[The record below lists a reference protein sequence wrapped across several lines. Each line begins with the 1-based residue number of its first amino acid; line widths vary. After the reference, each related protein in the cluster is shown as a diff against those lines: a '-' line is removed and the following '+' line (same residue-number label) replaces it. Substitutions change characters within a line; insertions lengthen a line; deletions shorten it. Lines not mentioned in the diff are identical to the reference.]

1 MEQMEF
7 NLLDEPWIRVMTEDC
22 TVVERSLMQVLL
34 NSHRYQ
40 RLAGELPTQDVA
52 LLRLLLAILQ
62 TVFYRVDPE
71 GEDDPIEDR
80 AAAIRRW
87 QALWNAG
94 RFPEQPIRTYLET
107 WKDRFWLFHPEHPF
121 YQVPAAAVGTKFKAS
136 KLNGELSE
144 SAHKMR
150 LFPLRDGEEK
160 ETLSYAEAARW
171 LVTLIGF
178 DDSASTKKETGTGT
192 GWLGDRVNVYA
203 IGENLFETLMLN
215 LVFLKDGRYVW
226 AENMPA
232 WEQPTMTTA
241 KKREIPLPDN
251 QAELLT
257 LQSRRLILS
266 REENRVTGF
275 SSTGGDFFGKE
286 GRVNAFSEQMTL
298 WRAGKTPK
306 NAVPQ
311 FVPASVDP
319 WRQMWRD
326 FEVILGRRE
335 DTHIPGVVA
344 WLTELRRKNVIP
356 RKYVHIASVG
366 VTYDSKKGS
375 IADIIS
381 DHLDFQM
388 SLLDAAGELWIV
400 LVGGEIHLI
409 DKVARALGALAEGLY
424 LAQGG
429 QLDGAGK
436 KARQSQ
442 RDEGMRLLYAAVD
455 LPFREWLA
463 HIGAQHGDDEN
474 TRAQEQQCWRS
485 IVFRI
490 ADNLGREMVRDAGT
504 AAFTGRWIVNE
515 MAETNGRFFTKTNGE
530 RKSVFYSSPTEY
542 NRYLNNLKSLLKNA
556 GERGG
561 S

>member
-34 NSHRYQ
+34 NSHQYQ
-40 RLAGELPTQDVA
+40 RLADELPTQDVA

-94 RFPEQPIRTYLET
+94 RFPVQPIRTYLET
-107 WKDRFWLFHPEHPF
+107 WKDCFWLFHPEHPF

-485 IVFRI
+485 RRSIVFRI

-556 GERGG
+556 AE
-561 S
+561 

>member
-34 NSHRYQ
+34 NSHQYQ
-40 RLAGELPTQDVA
+40 RLADELPTQDVA

-94 RFPEQPIRTYLET
+94 RFPVQPIRTYLET
-107 WKDRFWLFHPEHPF
+107 WKDCFWLFHPEHPF

-226 AENMPA
+226 AENIPA

-275 SSTGGDFFGKE
+275 SSTGGDFFGKK
-286 GRVNAFSEQMTL
+286 GRVNAFSEQMIL

-409 DKVARALGALAEGLY
+409 DKVARTLGALAEGLY

-490 ADNLGREMVRDAGT
+490 ADNLGREMIRDAGT

-556 GERGG
+556 AE
-561 S
+561 

>member
-22 TVVERSLMQVLL
+22 TVVERSLMQVLF
-34 NSHRYQ
+34 NSHQYQ
-40 RLAGELPTQDVA
+40 RLADELPTQDVA

-94 RFPEQPIRTYLET
+94 RFPVQPIRTYLET

-530 RKSVFYSSPTEY
+530 PKSVFYSSPTEY

-556 GERGG
+556 AE
-561 S
+561 

>member
-71 GEDDPIEDR
+71 GEDDPIENR

-94 RFPEQPIRTYLET
+94 RFPVQPIRTYLET

-556 GERGG
+556 AE
-561 S
+561 

>member
-94 RFPEQPIRTYLET
+94 RFPVQPIRTYLET

-311 FVPASVDP
+311 FVPAPVDP

-356 RKYVHIASVG
+356 RKYVHITSVG

-375 IADIIS
+375 IADIVS

-409 DKVARALGALAEGLY
+409 DKVARALGALAEGLH

-463 HIGAQHGDDEN
+463 HIGAQHEDDEN

-490 ADNLGREMVRDAGT
+490 ADNLGSEMVRDAGT

-556 GERGG
+556 AE
-561 S
+561 

>member
-1 MEQMEF
+1 MEF

-34 NSHRYQ
+34 NSHQYQ
-40 RLAGELPTQDVA
+40 RLADELPTQDVA

-94 RFPEQPIRTYLET
+94 RFPVQPIRTYLET

-226 AENMPA
+226 AENIPA

-556 GERGG
+556 AE
-561 S
+561 

>member
-22 TVVERSLMQVLL
+22 IVVERSLMQVLL
-34 NSHRYQ
+34 NSHQYQ

-94 RFPEQPIRTYLET
+94 RFPVQPIRTYLET
-107 WKDRFWLFHPEHPF
+107 WKDRFWLFHQEHPF
-121 YQVPAAAVGTKFKAS
+121 YQVPAAALGTKFKAS

-226 AENMPA
+226 AENIPA

-409 DKVARALGALAEGLY
+409 DKVARTLGALAEGLY

-490 ADNLGREMVRDAGT
+490 ADNLGREMIRDAGT

-530 RKSVFYSSPTEY
+530 RKSLFYSSPTEY

-556 GERGG
+556 AE
-561 S
+561 

>member
-71 GEDDPIEDR
+71 GEDDPIDDR

-94 RFPEQPIRTYLET
+94 RFPVQPIRTYLET

-356 RKYVHIASVG
+356 RKYVHTASVG

-556 GERGG
+556 SE
-561 S
+561 

>member
-34 NSHRYQ
+34 NSHQYQ

-94 RFPEQPIRTYLET
+94 RFPVQPIRTYLET

-215 LVFLKDGRYVW
+215 LAFLKDGRYVW
-226 AENMPA
+226 AENIPA

-388 SLLDAAGELWIV
+388 SLLDSAGELWIV

-409 DKVARALGALAEGLY
+409 DKVARTLGALAEGLY

-556 GERGG
+556 AE
-561 S
+561 

>member
-94 RFPEQPIRTYLET
+94 RFPVQPIRTYLEI

-311 FVPASVDP
+311 FVPAPVDP

-356 RKYVHIASVG
+356 RKYVHITSVG

-375 IADIIS
+375 IADIVS

-463 HIGAQHGDDEN
+463 HIGAQHEDDEN

-515 MAETNGRFFTKTNGE
+515 MAETNGRFFTKTNGG

-556 GERGG
+556 AE
-561 S
+561 

>member
-34 NSHRYQ
+34 NSHQYQ
-40 RLAGELPTQDVA
+40 RLADELPTQDVA

-94 RFPEQPIRTYLET
+94 RFPVQPIRTYLET

-226 AENMPA
+226 AENIPA

-311 FVPASVDP
+311 FVPAPVDP

-356 RKYVHIASVG
+356 RKYVHITSVG

-375 IADIIS
+375 IADIVS

-409 DKVARALGALAEGLY
+409 DKVARTLGALAEGLY

-490 ADNLGREMVRDAGT
+490 ADNLGREMIRDAGT

-556 GERGG
+556 AE
-561 S
+561 

>member
-94 RFPEQPIRTYLET
+94 RFPVQPIRTYLET

-311 FVPASVDP
+311 FVPAPVDP

-356 RKYVHIASVG
+356 RKYVHITSVG

-375 IADIIS
+375 IADIVS

-463 HIGAQHGDDEN
+463 HIGAQHEDDEN

-504 AAFTGRWIVNE
+504 TAFTGRWIVNE

-556 GERGG
+556 AE
-561 S
+561 

>member
-94 RFPEQPIRTYLET
+94 RFPVQPIRTYLET

-215 LVFLKDGRYVW
+215 LVFLKDGKYVW

-556 GERGG
+556 AE
-561 S
+561 

>member
-94 RFPEQPIRTYLET
+94 CFPVQPIRTYLET

-226 AENMPA
+226 AENIPA
-232 WEQPTMTTA
+232 WEQPTVTTA

-286 GRVNAFSEQMTL
+286 GRANAFSEQMTL

-311 FVPASVDP
+311 FVPAPVDP

-474 TRAQEQQCWRS
+474 TRAQEQQCWRN

-490 ADNLGREMVRDAGT
+490 ADNLGREIVRDAGT

-530 RKSVFYSSPTEY
+530 RKSVFYSSPMEY

-556 GERGG
+556 AE
-561 S
+561 

>member
-94 RFPEQPIRTYLET
+94 RFPVQPIRTYLET

-311 FVPASVDP
+311 FVPAPVDP

-356 RKYVHIASVG
+356 RKYVHITSVG

-375 IADIIS
+375 IADIVS

-442 RDEGMRLLYAAVD
+442 RDEGMRLLYATVD

-463 HIGAQHGDDEN
+463 HIGAQHEDDEN

-556 GERGG
+556 AE
-561 S
+561 

>member
-34 NSHRYQ
+34 NSHQYQ

-94 RFPEQPIRTYLET
+94 RFPVQPIRTYLET

-215 LVFLKDGRYVW
+215 LVFLKDGKYVW
-226 AENMPA
+226 AENIPA

-335 DTHIPGVVA
+335 DTHIPGGVA

-400 LVGGEIHLI
+400 LVGGEIYLI

-490 ADNLGREMVRDAGT
+490 ADNLGREMVRMP
-504 AAFTGRWIVNE
+504 GRLHLQVV
-515 MAETNGRFFTKTNGE
+515 G
-530 RKSVFYSSPTEY
+530 
-542 NRYLNNLKSLLKNA
+542 L
-556 GERGG
+556 
-561 S
+561 

>member
-94 RFPEQPIRTYLET
+94 CFPVQPIRTYLET

-226 AENMPA
+226 AENIPA
-232 WEQPTMTTA
+232 WEQPTVTTA

-286 GRVNAFSEQMTL
+286 GRANAFSEQMTL

-311 FVPASVDP
+311 FVPAPVDP

-474 TRAQEQQCWRS
+474 TRAQEQQCWRN

-490 ADNLGREMVRDAGT
+490 ADNLGREIVRDAGT

-556 GERGG
+556 AE
-561 S
+561 

>member
-34 NSHRYQ
+34 NSDQYQ

-94 RFPEQPIRTYLET
+94 RFPVQPIRTYLET

-203 IGENLFETLMLN
+203 IGENLFETLILN
-215 LVFLKDGRYVW
+215 LVFLKDGKYVW
-226 AENMPA
+226 AENIPA

-298 WRAGKTPK
+298 WRACKTPK

-335 DTHIPGVVA
+335 DTHIPGGVA

-388 SLLDAAGELWIV
+388 SLLDAAGELWIE

-474 TRAQEQQCWRS
+474 TRAQEQQRWRS

-504 AAFTGRWIVNE
+504 AAFTGRWIVNK
-515 MAETNGRFFTKTNGE
+515 MAEANGRFFTKTNGE

-542 NRYLNNLKSLLKNA
+542 NLYLNNLKSLLKNA
-556 GERGG
+556 AK
-561 S
+561 

>member
-1 MEQMEF
+1 M
-7 NLLDEPWIRVMTEDC
+7 
-22 TVVERSLMQVLL
+22 
-34 NSHRYQ
+34 
-40 RLAGELPTQDVA
+40 
-52 LLRLLLAILQ
+52 
-62 TVFYRVDPE
+62 
-71 GEDDPIEDR
+71 
-80 AAAIRRW
+80 
-87 QALWNAG
+87 
-94 RFPEQPIRTYLET
+94 
-107 WKDRFWLFHPEHPF
+107 
-121 YQVPAAAVGTKFKAS
+121 
-136 KLNGELSE
+136 
-144 SAHKMR
+144 
-150 LFPLRDGEEK
+150 
-160 ETLSYAEAARW
+160 
-171 LVTLIGF
+171 
-178 DDSASTKKETGTGT
+178 
-192 GWLGDRVNVYA
+192 
-203 IGENLFETLMLN
+203 
-215 LVFLKDGRYVW
+215 
-226 AENMPA
+226 
-232 WEQPTMTTA
+232 
-241 KKREIPLPDN
+241 
-251 QAELLT
+251 T

-409 DKVARALGALAEGLY
+409 DKVARTLGALAEGLY

-455 LPFREWLA
+455 LPFIEWLA

-490 ADNLGREMVRDAGT
+490 ADNLGREMIRDAGT

-556 GERGG
+556 AE
-561 S
+561 

>member
-94 RFPEQPIRTYLET
+94 RFPVQPIRTYLET

-203 IGENLFETLMLN
+203 IWENLFETLMLN

-311 FVPASVDP
+311 FVPAPVDP

-356 RKYVHIASVG
+356 RKYVHITSVG

-375 IADIIS
+375 IADIVS

-463 HIGAQHGDDEN
+463 HIGAQHEDDEN

-556 GERGG
+556 AE
-561 S
+561 

>member
-34 NSHRYQ
+34 NSHQYQ
-40 RLAGELPTQDVA
+40 RLADELPTQDVA

-94 RFPEQPIRTYLET
+94 RFPVQPIRTYLET

-530 RKSVFYSSPTEY
+530 PKSVFYSSPTEY

-556 GERGG
+556 AE
-561 S
+561 

>member
-22 TVVERSLMQVLL
+22 IVVERSLMQVLL
-34 NSHRYQ
+34 NSHQYQ

-94 RFPEQPIRTYLET
+94 RFPVQPIRTYLET
-107 WKDRFWLFHPEHPF
+107 WKDRFWLFHQEHPF
-121 YQVPAAAVGTKFKAS
+121 YQVPAAALGTKFKAS

-226 AENMPA
+226 AENIPA

-409 DKVARALGALAEGLY
+409 DKVARTLGALAEGLY

-463 HIGAQHGDDEN
+463 HIGAQDAPDGGLGALRTHGC
-474 TRAQEQQCWRS
+474 RRS
-485 IVFRI
+485 VPEFRRS
-490 ADNLGREMVRDAGT
+490 G
-504 AAFTGRWIVNE
+504 TGRARNLD
-515 MAETNGRFFTKTNGE
+515 ACRGE
-530 RKSVFYSSPTEY
+530 RV
-542 NRYLNNLKSLLKNA
+542 
-556 GERGG
+556 
-561 S
+561 

>member
-34 NSHRYQ
+34 NSHQYQ
-40 RLAGELPTQDVA
+40 RLADELPTQDVA

-94 RFPEQPIRTYLET
+94 RFPVQPIRTYLET

-251 QAELLT
+251 QVELLT

-530 RKSVFYSSPTEY
+530 PKSVFYSSPTEY

-556 GERGG
+556 AE
-561 S
+561 

>member
-71 GEDDPIEDR
+71 GEDEPIEDR

-94 RFPEQPIRTYLET
+94 RFPVQPIRTYLET
-107 WKDRFWLFHPEHPF
+107 WRDRFWLFHPEHPF

-344 WLTELRRKNVIP
+344 WLTELRRKNAIP

-504 AAFTGRWIVNE
+504 TAFTGRWIVNE

-556 GERGG
+556 AE
-561 S
+561 

>member
-62 TVFYRVDPE
+62 TVFYRVDPA

-556 GERGG
+556 AE
-561 S
+561 

>member
-34 NSHRYQ
+34 NSHQYQ

-71 GEDDPIEDR
+71 GENDPIEDR

-94 RFPEQPIRTYLET
+94 RFPVQPIRTYLET

-121 YQVPAAAVGTKFKAS
+121 YQVLAAAVGTKFKAS

-226 AENMPA
+226 AENIPA

-257 LQSRRLILS
+257 LQSRRLILN

-298 WRAGKTPK
+298 WRAGKTLK

-409 DKVARALGALAEGLY
+409 DKVARTLGALAEGLY

-556 GERGG
+556 AE
-561 S
+561 

>member
-34 NSHRYQ
+34 NSHQYQ
-40 RLAGELPTQDVA
+40 RLADELPTQDVA

-94 RFPEQPIRTYLET
+94 RFPVQPIRTYLET
-107 WKDRFWLFHPEHPF
+107 WRDRFWLFHPEHPF

-275 SSTGGDFFGKE
+275 SSTGGDFFGKK
-286 GRVNAFSEQMTL
+286 GRVNAFSEQMIL

-409 DKVARALGALAEGLY
+409 DKVARTLGALAEGLY

-490 ADNLGREMVRDAGT
+490 ADNLGREMIRDAGT

-556 GERGG
+556 AE
-561 S
+561 

>member
-94 RFPEQPIRTYLET
+94 RFPVQPIRTYLET

-150 LFPLRDGEEK
+150 LFPLRYGEEK

-306 NAVPQ
+306 NAAPQ

-326 FEVILGRRE
+326 FEVILGGRE

-375 IADIIS
+375 IADIVS
-381 DHLDFQM
+381 DHMDFQM
-388 SLLDAAGELWIV
+388 SLLDAAGGLWIV

-409 DKVARALGALAEGLY
+409 DKMARALGALAEGLY

-515 MAETNGRFFTKTNGE
+515 MAETNGRFFTETNGE

-556 GERGG
+556 AE
-561 S
+561 

>member
-94 RFPEQPIRTYLET
+94 RFPVQPIRTYLET

-257 LQSRRLILS
+257 LQSRRFILS

-311 FVPASVDP
+311 FVPAPVDP

-356 RKYVHIASVG
+356 RKYVHITSVG

-375 IADIIS
+375 IADIVS

-463 HIGAQHGDDEN
+463 HIGAQHEDDEN

-556 GERGG
+556 AE
-561 S
+561 

>member
-94 RFPEQPIRTYLET
+94 RFPVQPIRTYLET

-311 FVPASVDP
+311 FVPAPVDP

-356 RKYVHIASVG
+356 RKYVHITSVG

-375 IADIIS
+375 IADIVS

-463 HIGAQHGDDEN
+463 HIGAQHEDDEN

-515 MAETNGRFFTKTNGE
+515 MAETRWPWQFLVLCL
-530 RKSVFYSSPTEY
+530 VFCF
-542 NRYLNNLKSLLKNA
+542 A
-556 GERGG
+556 GLAR
-561 S
+561 

>member
-34 NSHRYQ
+34 NSHQYQ

-94 RFPEQPIRTYLET
+94 RFPVQPIRTYLET

-160 ETLSYAEAARW
+160 ETSSYAEAARW

-215 LVFLKDGRYVW
+215 LVFLKDGKYVW
-226 AENMPA
+226 AENIPA

-335 DTHIPGVVA
+335 DTHIPGGVA

-400 LVGGEIHLI
+400 LVGGEIYLI

-556 GERGG
+556 SE
-561 S
+561 

>member
-94 RFPEQPIRTYLET
+94 RFPVQPIRTYLET

-311 FVPASVDP
+311 FVPAPVDP

-344 WLTELRRKNVIP
+344 WLTELRRKNVIL
-356 RKYVHIASVG
+356 RKYVHITSVG

-375 IADIIS
+375 IADIVS

-463 HIGAQHGDDEN
+463 HIGAQHEDDEN

-556 GERGG
+556 AE
-561 S
+561 

>member
-94 RFPEQPIRTYLET
+94 RFPVQPIRTYLEI

-311 FVPASVDP
+311 FVPAPVDP

-356 RKYVHIASVG
+356 RKYVHITSVG

-375 IADIIS
+375 IADIVS

-436 KARQSQ
+436 KARQSH

-463 HIGAQHGDDEN
+463 HIGAQHEDDEN

-556 GERGG
+556 AE
-561 S
+561 

>member
-34 NSHRYQ
+34 NSHQYQ
-40 RLAGELPTQDVA
+40 RLADELPTQDVA

-94 RFPEQPIRTYLET
+94 RFPVQPIRTYLET

-226 AENMPA
+226 AENIPA

-275 SSTGGDFFGKE
+275 SSTGGDFFGKK
-286 GRVNAFSEQMTL
+286 GRVNAFSEQMIL

-409 DKVARALGALAEGLY
+409 DKVARTLGALAEGLY

-490 ADNLGREMVRDAGT
+490 ADNLGREMIRDAGT

-530 RKSVFYSSPTEY
+530 RKSVFYSCPTEY

-556 GERGG
+556 AE
-561 S
+561 

>member
-22 TVVERSLMQVLL
+22 IVVERSLMQVLL
-34 NSHRYQ
+34 NSHQYQ

-94 RFPEQPIRTYLET
+94 RFPVQPIRTYLET
-107 WKDRFWLFHPEHPF
+107 WKDRFWLFHQEHPF
-121 YQVPAAAVGTKFKAS
+121 YQVPAAALGTKFKAS

-203 IGENLFETLMLN
+203 IVENLFETLMLN

-226 AENMPA
+226 AENIPA

-409 DKVARALGALAEGLY
+409 DKVARTLGALAEGLY

-490 ADNLGREMVRDAGT
+490 ADNLGREMIRDAGT

-556 GERGG
+556 AE
-561 S
+561 

>member
-80 AAAIRRW
+80 AAAVRRW

-94 RFPEQPIRTYLET
+94 RFPVQPIRTYLET

-556 GERGG
+556 AE
-561 S
+561 

>member
-94 RFPEQPIRTYLET
+94 RFPVQPIRTYLET

-335 DTHIPGVVA
+335 DTHIPGIVA

-463 HIGAQHGDDEN
+463 HIGSQHGDDEN

-542 NRYLNNLKSLLKNA
+542 NRYLKSLKSLLKNA
-556 GERGG
+556 AE
-561 S
+561 

>member
-22 TVVERSLMQVLL
+22 TVVERSLIQVLL
-34 NSHRYQ
+34 NSHQYQ

-94 RFPEQPIRTYLET
+94 RFPVQPIRTYLET

-226 AENMPA
+226 AENIPA

-275 SSTGGDFFGKE
+275 SSTGGDFFSKE

-375 IADIIS
+375 IADIVS

-388 SLLDAAGELWIV
+388 SLLDTAGELWIL

-409 DKVARALGALAEGLY
+409 DKVARALATLAEGLY

-429 QLDGAGK
+429 QQEGAGK

-463 HIGAQHGDDEN
+463 HIGTQHGDDEN
-474 TRAQEQQCWRS
+474 TRAQEQQCWRR

-504 AAFTGRWIVNE
+504 AAFTGRWVVNE
-515 MAETNGRFFTKTNGE
+515 MADTNDRFFTQTNGE

-542 NRYLNNLKSLLKNA
+542 NCYLKSLKSLLKNA
-556 GERGG
+556 TE
-561 S
+561 